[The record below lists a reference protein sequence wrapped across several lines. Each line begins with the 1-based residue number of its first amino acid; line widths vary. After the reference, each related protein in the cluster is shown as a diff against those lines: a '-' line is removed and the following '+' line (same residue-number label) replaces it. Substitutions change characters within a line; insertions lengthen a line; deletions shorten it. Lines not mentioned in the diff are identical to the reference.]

1 MLLAGALLLAGCS
14 DMLRLQQDSR
24 GGGNAG
30 IALQQV
36 PDDVNEISLSVRA
49 SDMETQR
56 ETISVGSSSMSLEVP
71 PGPDRTF
78 RAQAGDYTAR
88 VTTDVPP
95 SGTTVRLQLNVL
107 SDLSVNSGNG
117 EVAFTWSD
125 PPDTDLDQVE
135 ISWDSEDGPQQPIR
149 VSPGEETATV
159 EALTNG
165 TEYTFTVKAIY
176 DGGNASAGVTLTYDV
191 ATWSA
196 QSSPANDNLKDVWG
210 TDSSNVWAV
219 GNQGGFPPQDTI
231 LKWNG
236 SSWSRSSPGSSMLF
250 GVWGTDS
257 SNVWAVADVEFL
269 KWNGGNWSTQSTPT
283 NANELRGVWG
293 TDASN
298 VWFVGLSGEILNWN
312 GSSWSTQSAPT
323 SVALYGVWGT
333 DSSNVWAVGDSGT
346 ILKWDG
352 SSWSTQSAPTS
363 VALYGVWGTDSS
375 NVWAVGDSGT
385 ILKWS
390 GSSWSTQ
397 SSPTNDTLRGVW
409 GTNASN
415 VWAVGD
421 NGTIL
426 KWSP

>member
-1 MLLAGALLLAGCS
+1 
-14 DMLRLQQDSR
+14 
-24 GGGNAG
+24 
-30 IALQQV
+30 
-36 PDDVNEISLSVRA
+36 
-49 SDMETQR
+49 METQR

-95 SGTTVRLQLNVL
+95 SGTMVRLQLNLL
-107 SDLSVNSGNG
+107 SDLSVNSGDG

-135 ISWDSEDGPQQPIR
+135 ISWNPADGPQQPIT

-159 EALTNG
+159 TRLTNG
-165 TEYTFTVKAIY
+165 TEYSFTVKAIY

-191 ATWSA
+191 ATWST
-196 QSSPANDNLKDVWG
+196 QSSPANDNLNDVWG

-219 GNQGGFPPQDTI
+219 GDT
-231 LKWNG
+231 
-236 SSWSRSSPGSSMLF
+236 
-250 GVWGTDS
+250 
-257 SNVWAVADVEFL
+257 
-269 KWNGGNWSTQSTPT
+269 
-283 NANELRGVWG
+283 
-293 TDASN
+293 
-298 VWFVGLSGEILNWN
+298 
-312 GSSWSTQSAPT
+312 
-323 SVALYGVWGT
+323 
-333 DSSNVWAVGDSGT
+333 GT
-346 ILKWDG
+346 ILKWD
-352 SSWSTQSAPTS
+352 
-363 VALYGVWGTDSS
+363 
-375 NVWAVGDSGT
+375 
-385 ILKWS
+385 